1 MESDEWGIE
10 CWLHESSVVDGD
22 GGLYV
27 CEGGRYNTE
36 NDQHQS
42 KIQGLKF
49 KRNSESTFERI
60 SSHIARIQVFCRSLC
75 IISKLSGSINVRLS

>member
-1 MESDEWGIE
+1 MESDDWEIE
-10 CWLHESSVVDGD
+10 RLLHESSVADGGD
-22 GGLYV
+22 GLYV

-49 KRNSESTFERI
+49 REVPSSEFLPALLTFKC
-60 SSHIARIQVFCRSLC
+60 SAVVLA
-75 IISKLSGSINVRLS
+75 